1 MKEEKSNFTNDEY
14 LFEIS
19 LEELL
24 SNDKY
29 KKCLKDKS
37 YQDYLKGNADSTE
50 TKIMMIDF
58 RKLEDVFQDELSYM
72 AMKDLSE
79 IEKFAIYVI
88 AFRKEHLDRL
98 CSDCK
103 ISKKR
108 FVNVYKNGTNHF
120 KKNLS
125 KYTKKGYK
133 TKLRK
138 NYKKG
143 GAYNG

>member
-1 MKEEKSNFTNDEY
+1 MKEKKSNFTNDEY

-58 RKLEDVFQDELSYM
+58 RKLEDVFQDELRYM

-79 IEKFAIYVI
+79 IAP
-88 AFRKEHLDRL
+88 
-98 CSDCK
+98 
-103 ISKKR
+103 
-108 FVNVYKNGTNHF
+108 
-120 KKNLS
+120 
-125 KYTKKGYK
+125 KGH
-133 TKLRK
+133 
-138 NYKKG
+138 
-143 GAYNG
+143 